1 MTESLERPVRCG
13 VVALIGPPNAGKS
26 TLLNHLLGQKISIV
40 SPKPQTTRNRIA
52 GIVNGP
58 DYQIV
63 FLDTPG
69 LHRAKDFFNREMMR
83 VATESLSEVDAI
95 CLMVDATLEPPTG
108 ERNPARY
115 LEDADIPA
123 ILLLNKIDRLKKE
136 NLLPLLETY
145 SAFHPFRAIIPLS
158 AISGDGV
165 DMLLRELLPLLP
177 VGPRLYPE
185 EIPTDQTERFI
196 VSEIIREKV
205 FLQTSHEIPYAT
217 AVTIDS
223 FKEDQTKNL
232 VTIHATIIVEK
243 SSQKGIIIGRQGA
256 MLRRIGAEARRD
268 IEALLDSRVFLKLF
282 VKVKKNWSK
291 DERFLKEL
299 GF

>member
-1 MTESLERPVRCG
+1 MTESPEGTVRCG

-26 TLLNHLLGQKISIV
+26 TLLNLLLGQKISIV

-52 GIVNGP
+52 GIVNGSN
-58 DYQIV
+58 YQIV

-69 LHRAKDFFNREMMR
+69 LHQAKDLFNREMMR
-83 VATESLSEVDAI
+83 IAIESLHEVDAI

-108 ERNPARY
+108 KRNPTRF
-115 LEDADIPA
+115 LEGDGTPV

-136 NLLPLLETY
+136 KLLPLLETY
-145 SAFHPFRAIIPLS
+145 GAFYPFKAIIPLS
-158 AISGDGV
+158 AMTGDGV
-165 DMLLRELLPLLP
+165 DLLRSELLPLLP
-177 VGPRLYPE
+177 LGPRLYPE

-196 VSEIIREKV
+196 VAEIIREKV
-205 FLQTSHEIPYAT
+205 FRQISREVPYAT
-217 AVTIDS
+217 AVMVDS
-223 FKEDQTKNL
+223 FKEDQQKNL

-243 SSQKGIIIGRQGA
+243 DSQKGIVIGKQGS
-256 MLRRIGAEARRD
+256 MLRRIGAEARHD
-268 IEALLDSRVFLKLF
+268 IESLLDSRVFLKLF
-282 VKVKKNWSK
+282 VKVQKNWSK

>member
-1 MTESLERPVRCG
+1 MIEPPEHPVRCG

-26 TLLNHLLGQKISIV
+26 TLLNFLLGQKISIV

-69 LHRAKDFFNREMMR
+69 LHKAKDLFNREMMR
-83 VATESLSEVDAI
+83 IAIESLSEVDAI
-95 CLMVDATLEPPTG
+95 CLMIDATLEPPTE
-108 ERNPARY
+108 ERNPALY
-115 LEDADIPA
+115 LEGIETPV

-136 NLLPLLETY
+136 KLLPRLETY
-145 SAFHPFRAIIPLS
+145 GAFYPFRAIIPLA
-158 AISGDGV
+158 AINGDGV
-165 DMLLRELLPLLP
+165 DLLRQELLPLLP
-177 VGPRLYPE
+177 TGPRLYPE
-185 EIPTDQTERFI
+185 DIPTDQTERF
-196 VSEIIREKV
+196 VVAEIIREKV
-205 FLQTSHEIPYAT
+205 FLQTSREVPYAT

-223 FKEDQTKNL
+223 FKEDRQKNL

-243 SSQKGIIIGRQGA
+243 NSQKGIIIGKRGS
-256 MLRRIGAEARRD
+256 MLQRIGAAARQD
-268 IEALLDSRVFLKLF
+268 IEALLDSRVFLRLF
-282 VKVKKNWSK
+282 VKVQKNWSK